1 MTELEQNR
9 IFDISYEMRGL
20 AATLVAASRGDIQ
33 GPERVVEFA
42 AGKLTAL
49 PEILSIASRITTPKR
64 PHKDRP
70 VPDIQ

>member
-33 GPERVVEFA
+33 DSSNSPQA
-42 AGKLTAL
+42 KLTAL

>member
-33 GPERVVEFA
+33 DPE
-42 AGKLTAL
+42 
-49 PEILSIASRITTPKR
+49 SRRIRRR
-64 PHKDRP
+64 PS
-70 VPDIQ
+70 

>member
-33 GPERVVEFA
+33 DPERVVEFA
-42 AGKLTAL
+42 AGKVDRLAGNLADCITDNDAKETA
-49 PEILSIASRITTPKR
+49 
-64 PHKDRP
+64 
-70 VPDIQ
+70 QG